1 MTVDQ
6 IRYFLEIAKCR
17 SLLDASKNLHITQP
31 TLSRQMSNIEKDL
44 NVQLFFRTNH
54 GMKLTPAGEVL
65 QQKWENMMLLYED
78 AVSEAKFAFKGLTG
92 KIKIGILSG
101 LKINSFLPDY
111 LDFMEKNYPNIE
123 IILLRLSFI
132 ELTEK
137 LVHGELD
144 LAFSLDVEFGG
155 LAELDTLNIVSY
167 SPALLV
173 HKRNPLYARAQLTFQ
188 DFEKESFAI
197 VNRKECENGVD
208 TIIRVFQQMGGFYP
222 NLYYVDSMDTV
233 NLWLESGQK
242 CALLNDQM
250 QIYDYTEIRKLD
262 FAPPFG
268 ACYVQAGYIRNND
281 NFAVKITLNYFQFR
295 DYAS

>member
-137 LVHGELD
+137 LVHGNWIWHFLWTWS
-144 LAFSLDVEFGG
+144 LADWQ
-155 LAELDTLNIVSY
+155 N
-167 SPALLV
+167 
-173 HKRNPLYARAQLTFQ
+173 
-188 DFEKESFAI
+188 
-197 VNRKECENGVD
+197 
-208 TIIRVFQQMGGFYP
+208 
-222 NLYYVDSMDTV
+222 
-233 NLWLESGQK
+233 
-242 CALLNDQM
+242 
-250 QIYDYTEIRKLD
+250 
-262 FAPPFG
+262 
-268 ACYVQAGYIRNND
+268 
-281 NFAVKITLNYFQFR
+281 
-295 DYAS
+295 